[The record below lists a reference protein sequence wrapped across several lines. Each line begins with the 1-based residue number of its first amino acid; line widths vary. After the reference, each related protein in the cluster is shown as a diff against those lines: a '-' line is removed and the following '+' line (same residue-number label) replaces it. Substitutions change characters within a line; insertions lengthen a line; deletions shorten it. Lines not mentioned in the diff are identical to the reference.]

1 MRKTRYTVTTK
12 GDCTTVVRI
21 PGTGR
26 ENLPRAKFIYVA
38 GKDVALLPARL
49 LKPRRKRKQR

>member
-1 MRKTRYTVTTK
+1 MKKTRYTITTK
-12 GDCTTVVRI
+12 GNRTTVMRI

-26 ENLPRAKFIYVA
+26 ENLPLASFVYVA

-49 LKPRRKRKQR
+49 RKPRRMKKR

>member
-12 GDCTTVVRI
+12 GNRTTVKRI

-26 ENLPRAKFIYVA
+26 ENLPRASFVYLA
-38 GKDVALLPARL
+38 GKDAVLLVPRPH
-49 LKPRRKRKQR
+49 KPKRKRKKR